1 MQQWNKNPAWSKIF
15 SALKIW
21 VYMVLPRLE
30 LGVRQDVGPCV
41 QFGCRNWIL
50 FNGQSF
56 SWVQDSAFCR
66 QNWYFFPTKTSF
78 KKKKKV
84 IYNPLGQE
92 QNVTFAHKSQAAA
105 KGSMR
110 FILPNFRCLHST
122 GADTQPAPRG
132 HPPSCS
138 HSRGMSEWNKAA
150 VFSVMCYTHG
160 TAVPA

>member
-1 MQQWNKNPAWSKIF
+1 MLDHVYNLAAGTEFFSMVNHFHEFKILLF
-15 SALKIW
+15 VDRIDIFFQLK
-21 VYMVLPRLE
+21 LL
-30 LGVRQDVGPCV
+30 
-41 QFGCRNWIL
+41 
-50 FNGQSF
+50 S
-56 SWVQDSAFCR
+56 
-66 QNWYFFPTKTSF
+66 
-78 KKKKKV
+78 KKKKV

-138 HSRGMSEWNKAA
+138 HSRGMSE
-150 VFSVMCYTHG
+150 
-160 TAVPA
+160 